1 MCACACTC
9 YVHCNYASMHVC
21 MYVGVGGQMG
31 CGRGGGGGLLG
42 GCVCVCGG
50 SAGMADPDRVVSGSM
65 DGLPC
70 TGQQPVDMAVWWNCC
85 WPGELTLVP
94 RTRYV

>member
-42 GCVCVCGG
+42 GGVCVCVEGVRAWLTLTVSCPAEWIDSPALRSRQWTWQCGG
-50 SAGMADPDRVVSGSM
+50 TAAGPGS
-65 DGLPC
+65 
-70 TGQQPVDMAVWWNCC
+70 
-85 WPGELTLVP
+85 
-94 RTRYV
+94 